1 MARILCLLPALFVCG
16 VALAGDPDLVP
27 DAKPKET
34 KAKEGWDFL
43 LTPGATASLSDNR
56 SMLGQPEGTSATLG
70 VTLASG
76 ADYRMGDHELRNR
89 LDILVTYSRTPALDE
104 FLKSADSLKIESIY
118 LYHFN
123 DWFGPYAKINLE
135 TSILESYAADPTR
148 PLWFNAAASGR
159 DNRAAILY
167 RLTDG
172 FSPLTLKETIG
183 FFAQPYT
190 HPDKK
195 LSTEVRLGAGGMH
208 VIADGQKAIQ
218 DDAATPEK
226 EWIFL
231 ADVHQAGAELGLSAW
246 GELQGKRI
254 VYKAQATF
262 FLPILN
268 NKAEGDDRG
277 AFDLM
282 NVDVG
287 ANVSFKLLEWL
298 SLDYQFKLLRQPQL
312 LDKWQVQNNVLLTA
326 SYAVFKLEK
335 EKKE

>member
-1 MARILCLLPALFVCG
+1 MSRILSLLWAL
-16 VALAGDPDLVP
+16 LAGGAVLAAEVDLVP

-34 KAKEGWDFL
+34 KAQEGWDFL
-43 LTPGATASLSDNR
+43 LTPGATVSLSDNR

-89 LDILVTYSRTPALDE
+89 LDILVTYSRTPALEE
-104 FLKSADSLKIESIY
+104 FLKSADSLKLESIY

-123 DWFGPYAKINLE
+123 DWLGPYAKINLE
-135 TSILESYAADPTR
+135 TSIFESYAADPTR

-159 DNRAAILY
+159 DNRNAILY

-172 FSPLTLKETIG
+172 FAPLTLKETIG

-195 LSTEVRLGAGGMH
+195 ISTEVRLGAGGMH
-208 VIADGQKAIQ
+208 VFAEGQKAVK

-231 ADVHQAGAELGLSAW
+231 SDVHQAGAELGLSAW

-277 AFDLM
+277 AFELM

-287 ANVSFKLLEWL
+287 ASVTFKLLEWL

-326 SYAVFKLEK
+326 SYAFFKLEK

>member
-1 MARILCLLPALFVCG
+1 MRRFVILLSVLTLAAP
-16 VALAGDPDLVP
+16 ALAGDVDLVP

-56 SMLGQPEGTSATLG
+56 SMLGQPEGLSTTMG

-89 LDILVTYSRTPALDE
+89 MDILVTYSRTPALDE
-104 FLKSADSLKIESIY
+104 FLKSADSLKLESIY
-118 LYHFN
+118 LFHLT
-123 DWFGPYAKINLE
+123 DWLGPYGKVNLE
-135 TSILESYAADPTR
+135 TSIFESYAADPTR

-159 DNRAAILY
+159 DNRAAIMY

-172 FSPLTLKETIG
+172 FAPLTLKETAG
-183 FFAQPYT
+183 VFTQPYS
-190 HPDKK
+190 HPEKK
-195 LSTEVRLGAGGMH
+195 LLTEARLGVGGMH
-208 VIADGQKAIQ
+208 VFAEGQKAVK

-246 GELQGKRI
+246 GELSGKRI
-254 VYKAQATF
+254 VYKTQATF

-268 NKAEGDDRG
+268 NKKEGDDRG
-277 AFDLM
+277 AFELM
-282 NVDVG
+282 NVDIG
-287 ANVSFKLLEWL
+287 ATVSFKLLEWL
-298 SLDYQFKLLRQPQL
+298 TLDYQLKLLRQPQL
-312 LDKWQVQNNVLLTA
+312 LDEWQVQNNLLLTA
-326 SYAVFKLEK
+326 SYAFFKLEK

>member
-1 MARILCLLPALFVCG
+1 MRKLGVMLAALWVPG
-16 VALAGDPDLVP
+16 MALAAEVDLVP

-34 KAKEGWDFL
+34 KAQEGWDFL

-118 LYHFN
+118 LFHLT
-123 DWFGPYAKINLE
+123 DWLGPYGKFNLE

-159 DNRAAILY
+159 DNRAAIMY

-172 FSPLTLKETIG
+172 FSPLTLKETVG
-183 FFAQPYT
+183 FFAQPFT
-190 HPDKK
+190 HPEKK
-195 LSTEVRLGAGGMH
+195 FSTEVRLGAGGMH
-208 VIADGQKAIQ
+208 VIADGQKAVK

-226 EWIFL
+226 EWIYL
-231 ADVHQAGAELGLSAW
+231 SDVNQAGAELGLSLW
-246 GELQGKRI
+246 GELKEKRI

-262 FLPILN
+262 FLPILS
-268 NKAEGDDRG
+268 NKKEGDERG
-277 AFDLM
+277 AFELL
-282 NVDVG
+282 NVDVS
-287 ANVSFKLLEWL
+287 ATLSFKLLEWL